1 MISLRK
7 NPQDS
12 FRRSRKIVN
21 RNEIPIG
28 ISAAMDYSRCCALV
42 FILTFQ
48 LNAQEFLTHKVEEG
62 DTVEALSKKYKVSA
76 NQIYDLTPVLINKLG
91 FSP

>member
-1 MISLRK
+1 MKYVLKSI
-7 NPQDS
+7 
-12 FRRSRKIVN
+12 
-21 RNEIPIG
+21 
-28 ISAAMDYSRCCALV
+28 CALV

-76 NQIYDLTPVLINKLG
+76 NQIYDLNPDSKKGLKVKSVLIIPRSSANLHHLDWV
-91 FSP
+91 